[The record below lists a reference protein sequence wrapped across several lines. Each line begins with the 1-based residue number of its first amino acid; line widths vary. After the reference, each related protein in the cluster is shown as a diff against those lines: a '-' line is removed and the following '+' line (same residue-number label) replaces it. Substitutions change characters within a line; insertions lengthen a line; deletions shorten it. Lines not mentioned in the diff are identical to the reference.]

1 MNFLK
6 SKPIYTFLLAAFF
19 CLHGALE
26 NFGFISF
33 AEATEVFIYVIIA
46 ITIFFYIFYFT
57 TKSFIFSAFITFI
70 LAAVYLFFEVIKNA
84 VFKID
89 FFNRYVLFLP
99 LLIVSILLLI
109 FLFKKYK
116 WFYKVTFFLNVLLI
130 VYCVLDAGLI
140 IKIQMSTQK
149 IVYQNPV
156 VLNEKLVKHKPNVY
170 LLLFDEY
177 AGLQSLKDSFNYDNS
192 PFYEQ
197 LRNDSFQ
204 IMPIFSNYSIT
215 AFSMSSLF
223 QMNYLKNLQNT
234 TTVGWKQ
241 TQQCMLDIKNA
252 PVFNHFKNFGYDVK
266 SFSMFE
272 VLDNKSLG
280 ANQFLL
286 AHHRV
291 LTHKMFHN
299 VFLKDVGF
307 NFTNGRFASLFFQKL
322 FLADLPAY
330 SNTAESKML
339 NTLENKTNPQFVYTH
354 FLMPHYPFLY
364 DSSGNK
370 NALQTI
376 FKDRAW
382 LVKEDYISY
391 LKYCN
396 KKMVEMERKII
407 EKDPGA
413 IIILLSDHGFRY
425 EGSHNDKSEFNNFCA
440 VRNLSTSNNHSTA
453 TISNVNLF
461 RYIFNTTY
469 KQSIPYL
476 TDSMVFLKE
485 Q

>member
-33 AEATEVFIYVIIA
+33 VEAMEVFIYVIIA
-46 ITIFFYIFYFT
+46 ITILFYIFYFT
-57 TKSFIFSAFITFI
+57 TKSFLFSGFITFL
-70 LAAVYLFFEVIKNA
+70 LAALYLFFEVIKNA

-89 FFNRYVLFLP
+89 LFNRYVLFLP
-99 LLIVSILLLI
+99 LLILSLLFII

-140 IKIQMSTQK
+140 IKKQMTTQK
-149 IVYQNPV
+149 IVYQNFV

-192 PFYEQ
+192 IFYDQ

-204 IMPIFSNYSIT
+204 IINSFSNYSIT

-223 QMNYLKNLQNT
+223 QMNYLNNLQNT
-234 TTVGWKQ
+234 TTVGWKE

-252 PVFNHFKNFGYDVK
+252 PVFIHFKNLGYDVK
-266 SFSMFE
+266 SFSLFE
-272 VLDNKSLG
+272 VLNNKSLG

-286 AHHRV
+286 GHQRV

-307 NFTNGRFASLFFQKL
+307 NFTNGRFASSFFQKL

-330 SNTAESKML
+330 STAAERKML
-339 NTLENKTNPQFVYTH
+339 NTVENKTNPQFVYTH

-364 DSSGNK
+364 DSLGNK

-407 EKDPGA
+407 EKEPGA

-440 VRNLSTSNNHSTA
+440 VRNLSTSNLHSTA

-461 RYIFNTTY
+461 RYIFNATY
-469 KQSIPYL
+469 KQSFPYL